1 MIKSCSTNC
10 RYVAA
15 MASLLVSIA
24 LLTPGCGSS
33 KVEKKRDDFFTSGS
47 RDADQRATQR
57 MAKEEQLAGSGEG
70 AGERG
75 KKVVAGSSTHSTGA
89 SAPKVEGKQ
98 ALYERLGGE
107 IGISN
112 IVADFVSRALQDP
125 RVNWQR
131 TGAKS
136 GQWFRRRETAVWT
149 NSPQNVARLEK
160 HLAEFL
166 FLATGGPAYYEG
178 RGIKAVHAGMR
189 ITNAEFDATVGDLK
203 ASLDKLQVPNKE
215 QKELLAIVEST
226 RPQVVTQR

>member
-1 MIKSCSTNC
+1 MIKSCLTNC

-15 MASLLVSIA
+15 PALLLVFTA
-24 LLTPGCGSS
+24 LLTASCGSS

-57 MAKEEQLAGSGEG
+57 MAKQEQLAGSGEG

-75 KKVVAGSSTHSTGA
+75 KKVVAGSSTNSTGA

-107 IGISN
+107 LGISN
-112 IVADFVSRALQDP
+112 IVTDFVSRALQDP

-131 TGAKS
+131 KGAKS
-136 GQWFRRRETAVWT
+136 GQWFGRRETAVWT

-166 FLATGGPAYYEG
+166 FLATGGPAHYEG
-178 RGIKAVHAGMR
+178 RAIKEVHAGMR
-189 ITNAEFDATVGDLK
+189 ISNAEFDATVGDLK
-203 ASLDKLQVPNKE
+203 ASLDKLQIPNKE